1 MEEVVECLYNELVD
15 GKDYIYEG
23 IKGRIDAYYETY
35 GAK

>member
-1 MEEVVECLYNELVD
+1 MEEVVECLYNKPID
-15 GKDYIYEG
+15 GKIYIDDE